1 VQGEARAS
9 VGEPADAH
17 TACQSRLSFLFLQA
31 PQAPIVTVGESTVA
45 REALATLVALKIWG
59 VPVVEAAGA
68 IVANFSVSDVRH
80 LARVTNQADAEAAL
94 ALPVLEFL
102 RGYAQ
107 LHAPMEYRLCTAKC
121 SVGCPMEYLMPPA
134 PMQSTAV
141 GLSYSHRSAVR
152 ASSWSAGPLP
162 RQWLVQDTPPPP
174 LVWCPSRCK
183 RATPWPLWCSCSRSP
198 DCTMCT
204 WWTLPAGR
212 WAS

>member
-1 VQGEARAS
+1 MTV
-9 VGEPADAH
+9 

-59 VPVVEAAGA
+59 VPVVDAAGA

-107 LHAPMEYRLCTAKC
+107 LHAPMEYRLCAAKC
-121 SVGCPMEYLMPPA
+121 SVGCAMEYLMPRPPCSPLLSAYHTAIA
-134 PMQSTAV
+134 PLSV
-141 GLSYSHRSAVR
+141 PLLGLQARCLGSGWPRTR
-152 ASSWSAGPLP
+152 LP
-162 RQWLVQDTPPPP
+162 HL
-174 LVWCPSRCK
+174 
-183 RATPWPLWCSCSRSP
+183 
-198 DCTMCT
+198 
-204 WWTLPAGR
+204 
-212 WAS
+212 